1 MSALDS
7 ALVANV
13 FTVGIEAEPVSAEQ
27 LVAGTPTTGW
37 TSLVDFGATELGVW
51 EMTPGAVTDIEI
63 DEVFCVLAGRA
74 SVEFL
79 DPPAAPIELVP
90 GALVRLQ
97 AGWRTRWTVTETLRK
112 IAVIEGEDP
121 K

>member
-7 ALVANV
+7 PLVANV
-13 FTVGIEAEPVSAEQ
+13 FTVAIEGEPVPAEH
-27 LVAGTPTTGW
+27 LVAGLPTTGW
-37 TSLVDFGATELGVW
+37 MPLAGLGTAELGVW
-51 EMTPGAVTDIEI
+51 EMTPGAITDIEI
-63 DEVFCVLAGRA
+63 DEVFCVLAGQA
-74 SVEFL
+74 LVEFL
-79 DPPAAPIELVP
+79 DPPAAPLELVP

>member
-1 MSALDS
+1 
-7 ALVANV
+7 
-13 FTVGIEAEPVSAEQ
+13 
-27 LVAGTPTTGW
+27 
-37 TSLVDFGATELGVW
+37 
-51 EMTPGAVTDIEI
+51 
-63 DEVFCVLAGRA
+63 VFCVLAGRA